1 MDDQA
6 SRAKSPDS
14 EEDPLLY
21 WKKSAEKHDFDPDTY
36 IVEPQLHYSRLNEL
50 ERDVVH
56 ASEFFRCRGKYD
68 LADNTLPDLSQ
79 GRPSL
84 VRERI
89 WGYLAKGK
97 VEVVNDRPASKEI
110 QEIAESLLKSY
121 LMICNVLER
130 LDYLEVAGFCR
141 EGYSMLV
148 EHPEQVLAEVTR
160 VHKQALKYSEDLI
173 GNGHR

>member
-21 WKKSAEKHDFDPDTY
+21 WKKNAAKHDFDPDTY

-79 GRPSL
+79 GRPSQ
-84 VRERI
+84 VSEQT
-89 WGYLAKGK
+89 WKYLFKEK
-97 VEVVNDRPASKEI
+97 VEVV
-110 QEIAESLLKSY
+110 
-121 LMICNVLER
+121 
-130 LDYLEVAGFCR
+130 
-141 EGYSMLV
+141 
-148 EHPEQVLAEVTR
+148 T
-160 VHKQALKYSEDLI
+160 
-173 GNGHR
+173 